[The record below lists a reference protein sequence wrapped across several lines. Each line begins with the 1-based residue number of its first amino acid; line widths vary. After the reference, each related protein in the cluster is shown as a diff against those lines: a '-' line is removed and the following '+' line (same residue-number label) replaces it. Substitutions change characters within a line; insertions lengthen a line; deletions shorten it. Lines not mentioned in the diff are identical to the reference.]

1 MKHRTMRRSRTRFA
15 TRKAAKSEYII
26 QWYNSIPARYL
37 TTINTSISG
46 EFIGVNPSDM
56 VGPHNCG
63 LLVLSPGRK
72 ELAAYT
78 IVGKGQTWY
87 IRWLVTL
94 PSHRGRGLAKAM
106 LDRLKRET
114 MKPIKLHVRPD
125 TIAAKIYHD
134 AGFMKTGKIK
144 PMTDDMGQT
153 IHMEEL
159 VSRVI

>member
-1 MKHRTMRRSRTRFA
+1 MRRSRTRFV
-15 TRKAAKSEYII
+15 TRKTAKSHYTI
-26 QWYNSIPARYL
+26 QWHNSIPARYL

-46 EFIGVNPSDM
+46 EFVGVNPSDM
-56 VGPHNCG
+56 VGPHNSG

-78 IVGKGQTWY
+78 IVGKGRSWY
-87 IRWLVTL
+87 VRWLVTL

-106 LDRLKRET
+106 LDQLKRKA

-125 TIAAKIYHD
+125 TVAAKIYHD

-144 PMTDDMGQT
+144 PLMDGSGLTVNMV
-153 IHMEEL
+153 EL
-159 VSRVI
+159 VHRVN